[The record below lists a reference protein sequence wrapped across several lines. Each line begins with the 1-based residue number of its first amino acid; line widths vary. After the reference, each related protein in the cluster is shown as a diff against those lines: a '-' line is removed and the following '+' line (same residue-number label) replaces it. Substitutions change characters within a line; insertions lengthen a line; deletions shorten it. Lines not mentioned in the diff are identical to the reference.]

1 MECPFCNTEFKN
13 KYILLKHLKR
23 KYNCKTNY
31 SKDDYIDVINQIEKN
46 KSKTDFQI
54 TKPISTYEIGNTSF
68 LDENDD
74 FKCKDCGKV
83 FINKNSIYYH
93 RKNVCKNSLIV
104 KETKIPT
111 INEIDFD
118 KLNPPNYSGVI
129 NDVSKLVQGSTA
141 PIIINFINNSTIN
154 SNNNS
159 SSSSNN
165 SNTQNIQI
173 NDYGKENLSYLKYHD
188 IIEAG
193 PWQTVP
199 RLFEKIHFNPEH
211 KENFNIKIKPNDKT
225 KFIDILFQG
234 KWVKRLKYDELSE
247 KEEKLR
253 NFIIDFA
260 KENHSNIPSKIL
272 ERILEY
278 EDKMENMDKNSKEYQ
293 YILSK
298 LEEIGMK
305 GFVIM
310 EADLHDI

>member
-1 MECPFCNTEFKN
+1 MECPFCNTVFKR
-13 KYILLKHLKR
+13 KYILLKHLKKKFR
-23 KYNCKTNY
+23 CKTNY
-31 SKDDYIDVINQIEKN
+31 SIDDYNDIINQIETIKN
-46 KSKTDFQI
+46 PSDI
-54 TKPISTYEIGNTSF
+54 IIVKPIPSNNYIENTSCVS
-68 LDENDD
+68 DEYR
-74 FKCKDCGKV
+74 CKDCGTIFTHRK
-83 FINKNSIYYH
+83 SIYNH
-93 RKNVCKNSLIV
+93 RKNVCKQSIV
-104 KETKIPT
+104 PIKIPLT
-111 INEIDFD
+111 KDISPIDN
-118 KLNPPNYSGVI
+118 NPTNYSGVI
-129 NDVSKLVQGSTA
+129 NDVSKLIQGSSA
-141 PIIINFINNSTIN
+141 PITINFINNFTN
-154 SNNNS
+154 NDNHSNNT
-159 SSSSNN
+159 
-165 SNTQNIQI
+165 TQNIHI

-188 IIEAG
+188 IIESG

-260 KENHSNIPSKIL
+260 KENHSIIPSKIL

-278 EDKMENMDKNSKEYQ
+278 EDKMENMDKSSKEYQ